1 MQIGAFLTEVAE
13 RAVELDGRVMM
24 AMVVDEK
31 VVETLERWWSGGRG
45 GGEVE
50 EVVELCEGK
59 KRYLSAGFL
68 HLSTPTWSIKSTS
81 ASQK

>member
-31 VVETLERWWSGGRG
+31 VVETLERWWGGGRG
-45 GGEVE
+45 GGEV
-50 EVVELCEGK
+50 
-59 KRYLSAGFL
+59 
-68 HLSTPTWSIKSTS
+68 
-81 ASQK
+81 

>member
-31 VVETLERWWSGGRG
+31 VVERWKSWWNGGRG
-45 GGEVE
+45 GGEV
-50 EVVELCEGK
+50 
-59 KRYLSAGFL
+59 
-68 HLSTPTWSIKSTS
+68 
-81 ASQK
+81 

>member
-50 EVVELCEGK
+50 EVVERCEGK